1 MTFLIYF
8 LCILPVAILITFI
21 NFSPLLETILV
32 GITIFI
38 AHKLSKSYKAKHA
51 KDDNQSND
59 DNVDDEP

>member
-38 AHKLSKSYKAKHA
+38 AHKLSKSYKAKF
-51 KDDNQSND
+51 N
-59 DNVDDEP
+59 